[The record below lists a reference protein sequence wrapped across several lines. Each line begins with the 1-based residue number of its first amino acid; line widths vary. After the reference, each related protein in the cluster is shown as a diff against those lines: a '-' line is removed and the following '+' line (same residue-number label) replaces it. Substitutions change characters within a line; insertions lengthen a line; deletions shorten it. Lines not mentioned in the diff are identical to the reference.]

1 MAESKNNI
9 VTAGLSGQ
17 VAKLLVFRQVN
28 GRTIVAKYPNRKS
41 GFTEKQKSHHDKFAK
56 GALYAKT
63 AMENSSLKKFYTEE
77 AAKRSGVSARNMALA
92 DFLSAPVIDSIDTSA
107 YKGAGS
113 DEKIVVMVHDFMKV
127 VSVKVKI
134 TGSNDALI
142 EEGAATQKEG
152 QWVYATSASNSTLSG
167 SKITVTATDR
177 PGNVSTK
184 EVTL

>member
-1 MAESKNNI
+1 
-9 VTAGLSGQ
+9 
-17 VAKLLVFRQVN
+17 
-28 GRTIVAKYPNRKS
+28 
-41 GFTEKQKSHHDKFAK
+41 
-56 GALYAKT
+56 
-63 AMENSSLKKFYTEE
+63 
-77 AAKRSGVSARNMALA
+77 MALA

-142 EEGAATQKEG
+142 EEGAATKKEG
-152 QWVYATSASNSTLSG
+152 QWVYTTSSANSTLSG

>member
-17 VAKLLVFRQVN
+17 VAKLLVFSQVN

-63 AMENSSLKKFYTEE
+63 AMENSSLKKFYSEE
-77 AAKRSGVSARNMALA
+77 AAKRTGVSARNMALA
-92 DFLSAPVIDSIDTSA
+92 DFLGIPVIA

-152 QWVYATSASNSTLSG
+152 QWVYTTSSANSTLSG
-167 SKITVTATDR
+167 TKITVTATDR